1 MSILNLGLQC
11 VGLMREKKTEDNETL
26 IASSKNVSQLH
37 KLAAN
42 IPNIVPALV
51 DSVAPVEIL
60 LSTIF
65 QRLQLHGRNFVM
77 FTAATEERLRAL
89 WSELESIDPSLKYE
103 GVYQK
108 ACLKDLA
115 GLDAF
120 LQHCCHPR
128 HYSFSIKN
136 CGEPSCC
143 ICKPVRMPVET
154 FNNLHPLPDPVPG
167 TDGHYLAFEKI
178 YGTQTTEQ
186 HRPSLKA

>member
-120 LQHCCHPR
+120 LQHCCHSR

-167 TDGHYLAFEKI
+167 TDGHYSAFEKI